1 MNRLQILSQC
11 DSQHTLNRH
20 LVMNIINDHLSSAPL
35 FSFQIPVQRNRK
47 NGQKKKCR
55 KTRSAL
61 EVGKK
66 GNAAQSAGLGE
77 Q

>member
-1 MNRLQILSQC
+1 MTTCLL
-11 DSQHTLNRH
+11 H
-20 LVMNIINDHLSSAPL
+20 LFFL
-35 FSFQIPVQRNRK
+35 FRFQYRGNRK